1 MSRTPA
7 VKKGAALQAE
17 IAKTRLKEGEAALW
31 WLGQATFCFKIGEA
45 IVYFDPFYRDKG
57 QKPDTLQEMPLRPR
71 EMTGAA
77 LICCSHDHLDHTD
90 PLTLPGA
97 AKASPQ
103 ATVLLP
109 SLARDVA
116 RKAGVPLKRMRVM
129 RGDDACTAH
138 GLHVTALPS
147 AHMGLDYDPKA
158 GHRYLGYVFQGNG
171 VTIYHP
177 GDTQP
182 YAGWRERVDRF
193 PLDIALLP
201 INGNDNLFYPQAVY
215 FCANHRPRLAIP
227 IHYGMFAGNTED
239 PKRFTGLLAKNVPD
253 QQVKV
258 LRVGER
264 YVYRKQ

>member
-7 VKKGAALQAE
+7 VKKGAVLQAE
-17 IAKTRLKEGEAALW
+17 IAKTKLREGEAALW

-45 IVYFDPFYRDKG
+45 VVYFDPFYRAEG
-57 QKPDTLQEMPLRPR
+57 QKPDTLQEMPLRPD
-71 EMTGAA
+71 EMTGAS

-103 ATVLLP
+103 APILLP
-109 SLARDVA
+109 HLARDVA
-116 RKAGVPLKRMRVM
+116 RKAGIPLKRMRVM
-129 RGDDACTAH
+129 RGDDAYTAD

-147 AHMGLDYDPKA
+147 AHMGVEYDLEA
-158 GHRYLGYVFQGNG
+158 GHRYLGYVLQGND

-182 YAGWRERVDRF
+182 YVGWRERIDRF
-193 PLDIALLP
+193 TLDVALLP

-215 FCANHRPRLAIP
+215 FCANHRPRVAVP

-239 PKRFTGLLAKNVPD
+239 PKKFTDLMAKNVPD

-264 YVYRKQ
+264 YIYRR